1 LPRESHFEEH
11 AQRAKTTAKMIFN
24 GSVAVKD
31 VARRQFVLAVAV
43 TVLTL
48 TILRGVEFLKRRIK
62 KSTDE
67 R

>member
-1 LPRESHFEEH
+1 LPRESHFEEY
-11 AQRAKTTAKMIFN
+11 ARRGKTTAKMIFN
-24 GSVAVKD
+24 GSVAVKA
-31 VARRQFVLAVAV
+31 VAHRQFVLAVAV

-48 TILRGVEFLKRRIK
+48 TILRGVEFLKRRIN